1 MSLLSIF
8 SPTGVKS
15 SVWVNLVMIG
25 TEELFFR
32 QERILSL
39 IHIFISR
46 SSRQPRCWIP

>member
-32 QERILSL
+32 QERICPASL
-39 IHIFISR
+39 R
-46 SSRQPRCWIP
+46 NPRMRAY

>member
-8 SPTGVKS
+8 SPAGVKS

-32 QERILSL
+32 LPPDRRACL
-39 IHIFISR
+39 H
-46 SSRQPRCWIP
+46 W